1 MKTQSRVKGIAISYI
16 TTIVRTLSKLLL
28 TPIFLKVLG
37 LDDYGFYQYVFSIAS
52 YATILDFGISSVVN
66 TFSIKH
72 REKGD
77 KDGVENVMF
86 YALMFSVGAAFLIVI
101 GGLAI
106 TIGAP
111 SIFGDAVAHR
121 IVLTRQLLVIII
133 TELILL
139 MFQHYFEGTILAAEK
154 YVTLRAVAL
163 IQILIRCVVT
173 VLLLYTNVGVLSIAL
188 GDFIG
193 IALCLA
199 FEIYYCKAKLGLKIK
214 YHYRDVDLIKSIA
227 KLSLALCLQSVVSYL
242 NSSIDKFVLGRYLS
256 TVAVTIYTVAIT
268 FSTFFDEIPTAIQ
281 RLYLPQVVKL
291 VARGADG
298 EELTSFVIRPG
309 RYQFMLVGGVLG
321 AFILFGRQFI
331 SMWSGKETIEA
342 WAIALFLMVPSVLPL
357 IQNVCLS
364 ILTAMNKRMFRS
376 YVLCGIAIANL
387 FMTIFLVKKLGLMG
401 APIGTFIA
409 LILGNNIAMNWYY
422 KYKIGINVKR
432 LFLSILKGILPCAV
446 IGTCVCIP
454 LLFIPLKGIVWFF
467 AECIVFCAVYAAL
480 LWFFGMNKEEKHRI
494 GGSVKGILKKTKVF
508 N

>member
-1 MKTQSRVKGIAISYI
+1 MKKQSRVTGVAISYI

-28 TPIFLKVLG
+28 TPIYLKVLG
-37 LDDYGFYQYVFSIAS
+37 LDDYGFYQYVFSVAS
-52 YATILDFGISSVVN
+52 YAAILDFGISSVVN

-77 KDGVENVMF
+77 VKGVENVMF
-86 YALMFSVGAAFLIVI
+86 YALMFSVGATVLIVI
-101 GGLAI
+101 GGFAVI
-106 TIGAP
+106 IGAP
-111 SIFGDAVAHR
+111 AIFGEAVAHR
-121 IVLTRQLLVIII
+121 IVLTRQLLIIII

-154 YVTLRAVAL
+154 YVTLRGVAL
-163 IQILIRCVVT
+163 IQIVIRCVVT

-199 FEIYYCKAKLGLKIK
+199 FEIYYCIAKLKLRIK
-214 YHYRDVDLIKSIA
+214 YHYRDIDLIKSIA
-227 KLSLALCLQSVVSYL
+227 KLSLALCLQSIVSYL
-242 NSSIDKFVLGRYLS
+242 NSSIDKYVLGRYLG
-256 TVAVTIYTVAIT
+256 TVAAAIYSVAIT
-268 FSTFFDEIPTAIQ
+268 FSTFFDEIPTVIQ

-291 VARGADG
+291 VASGADG
-298 EELTSFVIRPG
+298 EELTSFVIKPG

-331 SMWSGKETIEA
+331 AMWSGEDTLDA
-342 WAIALFLMVPSVLPL
+342 WKIALLLMIPSVLPL

-387 FMTIFLVKKLGLMG
+387 FMTIFLVKRFGLIG

-432 LFLSILKGILPCAV
+432 LFMSILKGILPCAIV
-446 IGTCVCIP
+446 GTCICIP
-454 LLFIPLKGIVWFF
+454 LLFVPFKGIIWFF
-467 AECIVFCAVYAAL
+467 VECIVFCIIYAAL
-480 LWFFGMNKEEKHRI
+480 LWFFGMNVEEKQRVGGAVKRI
-494 GGSVKGILKKTKVF
+494 LRRDKSF
-508 N
+508 E